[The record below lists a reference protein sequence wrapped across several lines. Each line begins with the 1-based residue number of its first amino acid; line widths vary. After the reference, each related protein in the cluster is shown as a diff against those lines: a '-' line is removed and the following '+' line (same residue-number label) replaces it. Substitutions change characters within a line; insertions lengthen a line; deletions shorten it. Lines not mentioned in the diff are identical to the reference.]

1 MFWQNNF
8 VTPKSAKCCHSM
20 SFHCF
25 QCGRSLKNS
34 SKGNVCVCVCVL
46 CAQTASWISRPTLA
60 VTPLKKYS
68 RCEAQISCGGRGYCC
83 FKSFSAFL
91 RSSHNYTIYTHQSSR
106 STKNAN
112 TWHMPTT
119 LLPRHGLQCVCN
131 DLAPYTALQSIRN
144 NHCCIEC
151 CGGSGACLW
160 RCAGDRKAWDVK
172 GPKSWGNIASPLH
185 MANIGNSCNLSFR
198 TFWRNLFLTRDL

>member
-1 MFWQNNF
+1 M
-8 VTPKSAKCCHSM
+8 
-20 SFHCF
+20 
-25 QCGRSLKNS
+25 
-34 SKGNVCVCVCVL
+34 CVL

-68 RCEAQISCGGRGYCC
+68 RCEAQISCGGWGYCC